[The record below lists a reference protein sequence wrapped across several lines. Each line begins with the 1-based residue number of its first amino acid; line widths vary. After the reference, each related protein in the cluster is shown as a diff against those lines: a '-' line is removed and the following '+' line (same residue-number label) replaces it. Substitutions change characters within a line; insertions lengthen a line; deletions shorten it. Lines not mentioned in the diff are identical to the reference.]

1 MPKIKKLMQA
11 LYQPKLMVDLRNP
24 QVKANSPA
32 VQGRTHSKVETYRI
46 RDIPMGLD
54 DLMNF
59 GRYNG
64 VKIKDLINSYP
75 RYVYWCIENVDW
87 FWLDKEA
94 YKYWRARM
102 YIEAER
108 AEQAAED
115 CLCDDLD
122 GPSDFCDCP

>member
-1 MPKIKKLMQA
+1 MPQDKKPRETA
-11 LYQPKLMVDLRNP
+11 VYEPKLTVDLRDP
-24 QVKANSPA
+24 KLKANLPA
-32 VQGRTHSKVETYRI
+32 VKREVDADVRI
-46 RDIPMGLD
+46 RDIPMALD

-102 YIEAER
+102 SLEAER

-115 CLCDDLD
+115 CLCDDRD
-122 GPSDFCDCP
+122 GPMDFCDCP